1 MVRKEEKEDMRY
13 KVRVAGKI
21 FEGSDTRALIRLA
34 VAARREAR
42 KQTAGSLHTVGKAGQ
57 SRSWDIPESLRL

>member
-1 MVRKEEKEDMRY
+1 MSRKEKIDMRY

-34 VAARREAR
+34 VAARREAM
-42 KQTAGSLHTVGKAGQ
+42 KQTCVNLHSRVEAGR
-57 SRSWDIPESLRL
+57 SRS

>member
-1 MVRKEEKEDMRY
+1 MRRKEKIDLRY

-34 VAARREAR
+34 VAARREAM
-42 KQTAGSLHTVGKAGQ
+42 KQTDVNLHAREEAGRA
-57 SRSWDIPESLRL
+57 RS